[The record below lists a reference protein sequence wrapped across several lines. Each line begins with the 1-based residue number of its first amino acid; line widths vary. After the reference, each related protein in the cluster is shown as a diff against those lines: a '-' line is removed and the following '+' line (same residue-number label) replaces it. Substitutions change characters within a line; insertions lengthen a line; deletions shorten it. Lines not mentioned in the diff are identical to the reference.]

1 MKYVYF
7 MLLSLSISVVSAVE
21 LTFELDESE
30 KQCFHE
36 AIEQGVQS
44 VVDFQVLD
52 GGKYDVDVTLEAPTG
67 QIIFRGIKKQA
78 DTYSWKADTS
88 GVYTVCFSNEFSTFS
103 HKLVYMDFEVGDEKP
118 LPGLEEHLPQMT
130 KMETSSVNIHEHLN
144 TIVDY
149 QTHHRLVESKGRKY
163 AEELCDHVMYWSIL
177 EAFVI
182 ILSALC
188 QIVVLKGFFTDKK

>member
-1 MKYVYF
+1 MHF
-7 MLLSLSISVVSAVE
+7 MSCAILFLSISFITAVE

-36 AIEQGVQS
+36 VIEQGVQA

-52 GGKYDVDVTLEAPTG
+52 GGNYDVDVSLEAPTG

-78 DTYSWKADTS
+78 DTYTWKADTT
-88 GVYTVCFSNEFSTFS
+88 GVYSLCFSNEFSTFS
-103 HKLVYMDFEVGDEKP
+103 HKLVYMDFEVGEEKP

-130 KMETSSVNIHEHLN
+130 KMEQSSVNIHEHLN

-149 QTHHRLVESKGRKY
+149 QTHHRLMESKGRKY
-163 AEELCDHVMYWSIL
+163 AEDLCDHVMYWSIA
-177 EAFVI
+177 EMVVI
-182 ILSALC
+182 IIIGIGQAF
-188 QIVVLKGFFTDKK
+188 ILKSFFSDKK